1 MRLGM
6 RRDVTAGSR
15 HEHLVLYDP
24 AAIPPDTPVDPD
36 LEEQDP
42 KPLAASAMVRL
53 AEQGLAVILRIAR
66 EDCQADL
73 RLVVEENVASDLRE
87 RAVPALDGAVLR
99 LPGGKLMVEGVEFLC
114 RAGETR
120 RHSEAEAIEVPA
132 GDYQVQVL
140 NLMPWKHRHRAL
152 EIEKKT
158 TRCDRVVG
166 RIVVAY
172 TWLGIMLF
180 PANVLVAPAAVLAA
194 WLTSGWQFALVLA
207 GALLLLDVLVLAG
220 FWGLKFGSRWIPA
233 LKRRSEAELTFDA
246 ENPDVVVC
254 LRRWMGEST
263 TPAKAMTELAVG

>member
-1 MRLGM
+1 M

-42 KPLAASAMVRL
+42 KPLAPSAMVGL
-53 AEQGLAVILRIAR
+53 AEQGLAVILRIAL
-66 EDCQADL
+66 EDCQVDL
-73 RLVVEENVASDLRE
+73 RLVVEENVEPDLRE
-87 RAVPALDGAVLR
+87 RAVQALDGAILC
-99 LPGGKLMVEGVEFLC
+99 LPGGKLMVDGVEFLC

-132 GDYQVQVL
+132 GNYEVQVL
-140 NLMPWKHRHRAL
+140 NLMPWKRRNRAL

-158 TRCDRVVG
+158 TTFDRVVG
-166 RIVVAY
+166 RIVAVY
-172 TWLGIMLF
+172 TWLGILLF
-180 PANVLVAPAAVLAA
+180 PANILVAPAAVFAV
-194 WLTSGWQFALVLA
+194 WLNSGWQSALVLA
-207 GALLLLDVLVLAG
+207 GAVLLLDVLVLAG
-220 FWGLKFGSRWIPA
+220 FWIVEFASRWIPA

-254 LRRWMGEST
+254 LRRLMGEST
-263 TPAKAMTELAVG
+263 RTAKAMTDLAVT